1 MTNNMS
7 TYNLAYEYCEYVT
20 YTYTCSMELL
30 KTDSVQHVLCTCC
43 GVNVHAYF
51 MLHAGKA

>member
-43 GVNVHAYF
+43 GVNVHACF